1 MASSSG
7 AAAAASPA
15 RTALDHVWGYT
26 IVNDVTARDLQGRY
40 SQWLVGKSQDTF
52 CPMGP
57 WAVTRDEI
65 DLADTSIQCWINGE
79 LRQNANTRDLIFD
92 VPTIIETISAGV
104 TLLPGDVIATGTPAG
119 VGIGFKPPKYL
130 LPGDVVRIEIG
141 GIGMLENRVRRG
153 PGMTGVA
160 IGAVQIEVD
169 GQGPPIVLVHGLGGT
184 SNTFQPMLEHF
195 AGYRCL
201 RPDLPGSGRSA
212 RPYET
217 LTLSRMI
224 SSVIEVITSVAG
236 APAHVVGHS
245 LGTLVAQHVAV
256 EAPEWVRSLTLFG
269 PIIEPSD
276 VRPRTTASASR
287 KTPGGRG

>member
-1 MASSSG
+1 
-7 AAAAASPA
+7 
-15 RTALDHVWGYT
+15 
-26 IVNDVTARDLQGRY
+26 
-40 SQWLVGKSQDTF
+40 
-52 CPMGP
+52 
-57 WAVTRDEI
+57 
-65 DLADTSIQCWINGE
+65 
-79 LRQNANTRDLIFD
+79 
-92 VPTIIETISAGV
+92 
-104 TLLPGDVIATGTPAG
+104 
-119 VGIGFKPPKYL
+119 
-130 LPGDVVRIEIG
+130 
-141 GIGMLENRVRRG
+141 
-153 PGMTGVA
+153 MTGVA

-184 SNTFQPMLEHF
+184 SNTFQPILEHF

-256 EAPEWVRSLTLFG
+256 EAAEWVRSLTLFG
-269 PIIEPSD
+269 PIIEPSESARERLRARAQD
-276 VRPRTTASASR
+276 ARRQGLIAIADAVAASALSSASR
-287 KTPGGRG
+287 TLPLAVAFLRESHMRQDVEGFAQSCEALAEAKAADWRLIRCPMLIVTGEEDGVGPPSVAQTLADTVKGARVKILDRCGHWTPLERPKDCGRLAADFIRSLET